1 MSSHQDEEEEDNKD
15 VEKEEEEDEA
25 TICLLLNW
33 LLRAHAD
40 IIDNV
45 RGAISS
51 LSFYF
56 LLSKSYPSNCCP
68 HFFANILGS
77 FKVKRLLSFKEL
89 VLITFSNR
97 SYVNI
102 H

>member
-1 MSSHQDEEEEDNKD
+1 MSSPQDDEEENNKN
-15 VEKEEEEDEA
+15 VKKEEEEDEA

-56 LLSKSYPSNCCP
+56 PLSKSYHSN
-68 HFFANILGS
+68 FFMLAALTFLCKITW
-77 FKVKRLLSFKEL
+77 L
-89 VLITFSNR
+89 VQS
-97 SYVNI
+97 
-102 H
+102 